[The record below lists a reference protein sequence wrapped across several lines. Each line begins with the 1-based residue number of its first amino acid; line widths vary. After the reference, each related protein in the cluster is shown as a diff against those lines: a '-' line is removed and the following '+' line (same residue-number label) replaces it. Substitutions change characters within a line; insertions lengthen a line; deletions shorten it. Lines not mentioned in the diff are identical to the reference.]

1 MSDEQQ
7 ERPDEPN
14 VAPLLVFTDL
24 RRNGMFLPF
33 GLGGAM
39 RAGVMGSTD
48 FEGKDLEEMLDLV
61 EDARPG
67 EIENAANALWDAAGK
82 IKEIGDD
89 LRTHIDRVDWEGE
102 FGDNF
107 RAWGRD
113 LSKNTLVLA
122 DYTEQASIHL
132 KAAGAGLA
140 TVRSAMPK
148 RDASVLGAPK
158 VEAIPAEER
167 VETNERYKLAKKKEE
182 DRQEAIN
189 QMNRLASY
197 YTVSHDN
204 MRASEEPRFGPMP
217 SVGMPPRAP
226 GDPYESPGRRTASVP
241 AEEYRTAE
249 PLPQA
254 QERRESTMVRGT
266 APEEKHTVLVPD
278 GAPVPG
284 QDVRT
289 DLNTVAPV
297 APPATDPGPR
307 TPLPATGGGGTGPG
321 PIAPLPPAHNGPLSS
336 SRSGGGGG
344 PRNAGPYQGVRGG
357 TQGPSGGTSNIPPGK
372 GNGLARP
379 VTGAGPISGAPH
391 ASQPPVGRP
400 GTGVFGGTS
409 QPQRGGSGSPHIPR
423 GTVVGAEHGTTGR
436 PPVGG
441 ATGASAIGA
450 GNNGPGRRQTASA
463 PGGVVGTPRHTPAQG
478 GAARPFTPG
487 GTGLARSGAADG
499 GRSPMGVPPR
509 AGRPSSSQEESGNE
523 ARRPDYLTEDEE
535 TWTAG
540 RNNTVP
546 PVVD

>member
-167 VETNERYKLAKKKEE
+167 VETNERYRLAKKKEE

-204 MRASEEPRFGPMP
+204 MRAAEEPRFGPMP
-217 SVGMPPRAP
+217 RVGVPPERP
-226 GDPYESPGRRTASVP
+226 VRQDGSGSSRQSSRGS
-241 AEEYRTAE
+241 AEEYRAAE
-249 PLPQA
+249 PVSQA
-254 QERRESTMVRGT
+254 GERRESTVVRGT
-266 APEEKHTVLVPD
+266 VPEGKHTVLVPD
-278 GAPVPG
+278 GGTTPG
-284 QDVRT
+284 RDVRT
-289 DLNTVAPV
+289 DLNTVALV
-297 APPATDPGPR
+297 APPTTDPGPR
-307 TPLPATGGGGTGPG
+307 TPFPTTGGGGTGPAQM
-321 PIAPLPPAHNGPLSS
+321 APLPLTHNGPLNNN
-336 SRSGGGGG
+336 RSGGGGG
-344 PRNAGPYQGVRGG
+344 PRNAGPYQGIRSGA
-357 TQGPSGGTSNIPPGK
+357 QGPLGNTSNIPPGN
-372 GNGLARP
+372 GNGPARP
-379 VTGAGPISGAPH
+379 VTGAGPVSGAPQG
-391 ASQPPVGRP
+391 SQPPAGRP
-400 GTGVFGGTS
+400 NTGVFGGTP
-409 QPQRGGSGSPHIPR
+409 QAQRGGVGSSHLPR
-423 GTVVGAEHGTTGR
+423 GTVVGTEHGMTGR
-436 PPVGG
+436 PPAG

-450 GNNGPGRRQTASA
+450 GNNNPGRKQTAPA
-463 PGGVVGTPRHTPAQG
+463 PGGITGAPRQAPAPGGT
-478 GAARPFTPG
+478 ARPFTPG
-487 GTGLARSGAADG
+487 GTGLTRGGTADG
-499 GRSPMGVPPR
+499 GRNPTGMAARTGSPGPR
-509 AGRPSSSQEESGNE
+509 EESRNE
-523 ARRPDYLTEDEE
+523 SRRPDYLTEDEE
-535 TWTAG
+535 TWTVG

-546 PVVD
+546 PVID